1 MSLLMNEIY
10 GVSSTN
16 TMEVAD
22 TCSGLF
28 QEAAIDS
35 IELDHKFDVMMMKLD
50 AYTESVDRELEINLK
65 KAELKCITES
75 GTDADLAYLEEA
87 AEEGALAKFKNMI
100 AKLISAIKEW
110 FSQKKTK
117 VIAKIASKEAR
128 DVLSKAEKKVKI
140 NPILANKKVQ
150 VMDEKKPLGVIHTYR
165 SKNDKILAKTVRGM
179 LSENTMKTLS
189 KTKEDFR
196 DDFRNAI
203 SATAST
209 TTITIAALLTKLNAE
224 INHLPSYVDRME
236 KSTTDALERL
246 KLTCSDEAAAAAT
259 AATNAAANFGAEL
272 AKEEVNIKIDI
283 IMNMM
288 NVLKAQVMRAKGH
301 VVAPVVESA
310 ESESTDDFDD
320 TFLEEAFAEA
330 AAAAGES
337 IDGTDTSDENFF
349 SEGTEDFEDTQDDS
363 FTESSEDPF
372 AEATNAATAFEEGA
386 EDDSFSDLEDP
397 FGF

>member
-10 GVSSTN
+10 GVSSAN
-16 TMEVAD
+16 TFEVAD
-22 TCSGLF
+22 NCSGLF

-35 IELDHKFDVMMMKLD
+35 LDLDHKFDVMMMKLD
-50 AYTESVDRELEINLK
+50 AYTEAVDRELEINLK
-65 KAELKCITES
+65 KSELKCMMEE

-100 AKLISAIKEW
+100 AKLVAAVKEW

-150 VMDEKKPLGVIHTYR
+150 IMTEKKPLGVIHTYR

-189 KTKEDFR
+189 DTKESFREDFR
-196 DDFRNAI
+196 
-203 SATAST
+203 SALAATSSTA
-209 TTITIAALLTKLNAE
+209 TITVAALLTKLNAE
-224 INHLPSYVDRME
+224 INHLPSYVDKME

-246 KLTCSDEAAAAAT
+246 KMTCSDEAAAAAT

-272 AKEEVNIKIDI
+272 AKEEVNIKIDC

-288 NVLKAQVMRAKGH
+288 SVLKAQVMRAKGH

-310 ESESTDDFDD
+310 EEDPFANLDDSF
-320 TFLEEAFAEA
+320 FEEAFAEA
-330 AAAAGES
+330 AEAAGV
-337 IDGTDTSDENFF
+337 DTGDEDPTSFF
-349 SEGTEDFEDTQDDS
+349 GEGTEDETQEEESSFE
-363 FTESSEDPF
+363 ESAQSEDPF
-372 AEATNAATAFEEGA
+372 DGLDALF
-386 EDDSFSDLEDP
+386 DL
-397 FGF
+397 